1 MREPVGTTQA
11 PVTTA
16 APPAPAVAIG
26 ASRVL
31 ALGYG
36 FFTLAAGAR
45 SGVQLATHYS
55 RAPLAYVLSAVAAA
69 IYLTGM
75 VAMLVAERRPGAR
88 VWARR
93 LCLVELAGVVVVGVT
108 SVALPS
114 AFSDATVWSD
124 FGSGYAFVPV
134 ALPLLGLLWIYS
146 TNDRRPR
153 RRTS

>member
-1 MREPVGTTQA
+1 MPEPVGAVPMTTT
-11 PVTTA
+11 PA
-16 APPAPAVAIG
+16 AAIG

-75 VAMLVAERRPGAR
+75 IAMLVAERRSGAR

-93 LCLVELAGVVVVGVT
+93 LCLVELTGVAGVGVLTVVAPG
-108 SVALPS
+108 
-114 AFSDATVWSD
+114 AFADATVWSD

-134 ALPLLGLLWIYS
+134 ALPLLGLLWIYG
-146 TNDRRPR
+146 TNDRPHRA
-153 RRTS
+153 T